1 MKSLVGR
8 LWTDESAVSAT
19 EYGIIASVIAVGIIA
34 ALVLLRNNL
43 RTLVNRVSGTVQSSG
58 G

>member
-1 MKSLVGR
+1 MKSLVVR
-8 LWTDESAVSAT
+8 LWNDESAVSAT

-43 RTLVNRVSGTVQSSG
+43 RTLFNRVSGTVQSSG